1 MEQIEVLKANKEH
14 KEFII
19 HANNIINNLSK
30 LNIIIEMKVRYKS
43 YKQKTKQ
50 KNPLNFV
57 DEQ

>member
-1 MEQIEVLKANKEH
+1 MKRIEGLKANKEH

-30 LNIIIEMKVRYKS
+30 LKIIIEMKVRYKS

-50 KNPLNFV
+50 KKSIKFCG
-57 DEQ
+57 